1 MFLRRANIED
11 ADQLIALN
19 KAFRSCFLCFVDICT
34 KIILQLLF
42 HRLPSYLK
50 VFDFR

>member
-19 KAFRSCFLCFVDICT
+19 KAFRFYFFCFVDIYT